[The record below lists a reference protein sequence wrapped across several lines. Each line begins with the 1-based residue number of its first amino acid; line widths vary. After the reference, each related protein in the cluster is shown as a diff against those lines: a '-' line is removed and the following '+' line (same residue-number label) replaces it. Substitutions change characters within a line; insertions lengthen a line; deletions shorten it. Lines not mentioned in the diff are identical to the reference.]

1 MLLFWSYCSFCR
13 YLSSICAR
21 PSKAQSITHMPF
33 ILLEIAKSTI
43 GAAGTLGQDLSDAP
57 ENWPEA
63 SPEISDRLWP
73 VQCSMVTT
81 GIDACGNNR
90 VDEFHSDRECLQ
102 LGGTLTFSSRA
113 AACDEVDCMTVVLD
127 LRNNDRERRCSR
139 PVSAAHAGDDY
150 RDRRQ

>member
-1 MLLFWSYCSFCR
+1 MLFWSCCSFCR
-13 YLSSICAR
+13 HLSSICAR
-21 PSKAQSITHMPF
+21 PRKARSIARMPF
-33 ILLEIAKSTI
+33 ILLEIANSI
-43 GAAGTLGQDLSDAP
+43 FGTADALGQDLSDAP

-113 AACDEVDCMTVVLD
+113 TACDEFDYMTVVLD
-127 LRNNDRERRCSR
+127 LRNNDRERGCSR
-139 PVSAAHAGDDY
+139 PVSAAHAQAPRG
-150 RDRRQ
+150 R